1 VIHLQ
6 IPQDFYFQGEAID
19 VESVINQS
27 NQRGMGTID
36 IVGEESMAA
45 NLSRN

>member
-1 VIHLQ
+1 L
-6 IPQDFYFQGEAID
+6 YFQGEAID
-19 VESVINQS
+19 VESVII

-36 IVGEESMAA
+36 MVGEESMAA

>member
-1 VIHLQ
+1 L
-6 IPQDFYFQGEAID
+6 YFQGEAID
-19 VESVINQS
+19 VESVIINQS

-36 IVGEESMAA
+36 MVGEESMAA